1 MTNEQARDVVLTALA
16 EVAPEMDEAD
26 LDPDEDFAEAL
37 DIDSM
42 DHLNFIMAVN
52 AKTGVEIPE
61 RDYPKLTTLHNAV
74 AYLEA
79 IV

>member
-1 MTNEQARDVVLTALA
+1 MTEDQARDVVVMALA
-16 EVAPEMDEAD
+16 EVAPEMDAGD

-42 DHLNFIMAVN
+42 DHLNFILAIN

-61 RDYPKLTTLHNAV
+61 RDYPKLTTLTDAV
-74 AYLEA
+74 AYVTA
-79 IV
+79 MA